1 MLFRSHSF
9 DAVVVSLGTAPNME
23 LREELEKEFG
33 QLKYLGDAKKA
44 GRIENAIRT
53 GYLAAVQLD

>member
-1 MLFRSHSF
+1 
-9 DAVVVSLGTAPNME
+9 ME